1 MGNVI
6 KLDKTAVTESLE
18 KIQKMIDVSED
29 DLKAFEKVGK
39 EFLTDQNTSSSKRL
53 KNLAETNDEKA
64 KGRKKCIENAVANL
78 KIAKAALTKYTE
90 AMGM

>member
-6 KLDKTAVTESLE
+6 KLDKTAVTEALTNI
-18 KIQKMIDVSED
+18 KNMIDVSED

-39 EFLTDQNTSSSKRL
+39 VFLTDQNTSSSKRL

-64 KGRKKCIENAVANL
+64 KGRKCAIENAVANL
-78 KIAKAALTKYTE
+78 RTAHAALTRYSE

>member
-6 KLDKTAVTESLE
+6 KLDKAAVTDALS

-29 DLKAFEKVGK
+29 DLKAFEKVAK
-39 EFLTDQNTSSSKRL
+39 ELLTDQNTSSSKRL

-64 KGRKKCIENAVANL
+64 KGRMKCIQNAVANL
-78 KIAKAALTKYTE
+78 KIAKTALTKYAD

>member
-6 KLDKTAVTESLE
+6 KLDKAAITEALA
-18 KIQKMIDVSED
+18 KIQRMIDVSES

-39 EFLTDQNTSSSKRL
+39 EFLTDQNISSSKRL

-64 KGRKKCIENAVANL
+64 KGRKAAIENAVVNL
-78 KIAKAALTKYTE
+78 KVARTSLHRYAE
-90 AMGM
+90 AFGM